1 MRRTGTPDAAP
12 QTRAGF
18 GAAAEW
24 NYRKVERGKE
34 ASVYIGGGLLT
45 LLIIVVLLIWLL

>member
-1 MRRTGTPDAAP
+1 MRRTGTPEAGPQTPAGFDAAV
-12 QTRAGF
+12 
-18 GAAAEW
+18 EW